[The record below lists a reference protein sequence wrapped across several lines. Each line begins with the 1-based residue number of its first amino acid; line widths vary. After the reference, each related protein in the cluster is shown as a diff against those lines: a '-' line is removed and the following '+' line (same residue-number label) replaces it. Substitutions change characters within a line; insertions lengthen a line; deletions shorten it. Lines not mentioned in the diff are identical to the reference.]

1 MPTNKLLAGLTSAA
15 VASLLVLTHS
25 SAAKPTLLS
34 KATTEWSQFRGPN
47 GTGVAETTG
56 LPVEFGPTKNV
67 VWKTELPPGHS
78 SPVLTRDRIF
88 VTAYQKIPTA
98 TARRRAH
105 AFQASPI
112 EKENYKLL
120 VIALDRASG
129 KIVWQREVPR
139 TRTGRLQNVNN
150 PASPS
155 PVTDGTNVYIFFQE
169 FGLISYDRSGKE
181 RWKLQ
186 IGRAHV

>member
-1 MPTNKLLAGLTSAA
+1 M
-15 VASLLVLTHS
+15 
-25 SAAKPTLLS
+25 
-34 KATTEWSQFRGPN
+34 
-47 GTGVAETTG
+47 
-56 LPVEFGPTKNV
+56 
-67 VWKTELPPGHS
+67 
-78 SPVLTRDRIF
+78 LTRDRIF
-88 VTAYQKIPTA
+88 VTAYKKIPAA

-155 PVTDGTNVYIFFQE
+155 PVRRHNVYVFFQE
-169 FGLISYDRSGKE
+169 FGLISYDGGGQRALEAAARAFQHVLRFRRFTNSG
-181 RWKLQ
+181 
-186 IGRAHV
+186 